1 MALEYVIPFLT
12 FAFTIYN
19 TNLARGLLCIRWT
32 LALFAEPNEPPF
44 NLIVREGD
52 GEGERED
59 QDKVDGDAGEVL
71 RLHVDVEGDSG
82 VVPAQLLRFL
92 ALCRESYLT
101 VAIEFL

>member
-1 MALEYVIPFLT
+1 M
-12 FAFTIYN
+12 
-19 TNLARGLLCIRWT
+19 R
-32 LALFAEPNEPPF
+32 
-44 NLIVREGD
+44 
-52 GEGERED
+52 EGERED
-59 QDKVDGDAGEVL
+59 QGKVDGDVGEVL